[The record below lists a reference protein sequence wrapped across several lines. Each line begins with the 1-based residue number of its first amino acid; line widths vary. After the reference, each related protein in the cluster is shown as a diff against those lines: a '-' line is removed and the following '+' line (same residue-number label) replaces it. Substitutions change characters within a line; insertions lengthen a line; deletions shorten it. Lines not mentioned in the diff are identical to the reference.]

1 MPMSVR
7 FPGPSKPPDTIEWE
21 SLVTS
26 SARSAPPFNSR
37 FSPAVSRRHL
47 SDAQSDRGD
56 LARQPVPW

>member
-26 SARSAPPFNSR
+26 EAA
-37 FSPAVSRRHL
+37 A
-47 SDAQSDRGD
+47 
-56 LARQPVPW
+56 